1 VNNADFGS
9 KQPTG
14 SSYGASASR
23 DYILGTFTRYFRWC
37 FAGSNNRTVR
47 EREAAREAIVDQ
59 GNFVQGEVKAQP
71 VARVLTSGLEN
82 TRLSLIRLITAISD
96 DGTYQNR
103 AMGTGTSKRC
113 RRSASRVRGAWYS
126 ASMTVKRDTSWRAS
140 REIIARLARVEHRR
154 APARL
159 DANAIVRRSAVAPR
173 RPHRG
178 DAVARRD
185 DAAL

>member
-1 VNNADFGS
+1 MVGTLHASCVSSSGLLVLLASSRSFEQEQIAFADLPLHAVCTMQTLDRSNRMGRL
-9 KQPTG
+9 
-14 SSYGASASR
+14 GASASR

-47 EREAAREAIVDQ
+47 EREAAREAFVDQ

-113 RRSASRVRGAWYS
+113 RRSASRVRGA
-126 ASMTVKRDTSWRAS
+126 
-140 REIIARLARVEHRR
+140 
-154 APARL
+154 
-159 DANAIVRRSAVAPR
+159 
-173 RPHRG
+173 
-178 DAVARRD
+178 
-185 DAAL
+185 